1 MKTVLYQNADW
12 IITMDEE
19 RRRYRHADL
28 LISGK
33 EIKAIGKNLKD
44 TLGDTVAIDEVVDAS
59 GRVILPGFVN
69 THHHTWQTLI
79 RNIKA
84 TQGLR
89 LEPWLTTMY
98 EIYKDLNTDVA
109 RAGVYVALG
118 EGLKT
123 GITTS
128 NDLWYPHPIGV
139 TCLVDAEIEAAKE
152 LGIRFHPVRSYHSV
166 TSDIVPP
173 EVVDSIEG
181 VMGDA
186 ERLVKKYHDPSRF
199 SMCQVGIGPSIAYY
213 ETEEIVRATI
223 DLAEKLDIKVHGH
236 LAESRGEVAF
246 VEEHYGCRP
255 AEWFRRHDLLGDRFY
270 YAHCIHLN
278 DEEVQ
283 LMADTNTGISTCP
296 ISNMYLSSGS
306 CRIPDLLRAGVKRF
320 GIGVDGAAS
329 SNSASMMEEIRVSY
343 LLNRL
348 SWGDDSIGCEDILYL
363 ATAGGAATLG
373 RDDIGHLAPGMAAD
387 FTLMNWNQLQYA
399 GGCNDPVDCIVL
411 SGDARMIET
420 VVVNGETVVKNG
432 RLTKVNEEE
441 KRDYAAAVGRE
452 LLTKASAR
460 IPGLKADLV

>member
-1 MKTVLYQNADW
+1 M
-12 IITMDEE
+12 
-19 RRRYRHADL
+19 
-28 LISGK
+28 
-33 EIKAIGKNLKD
+33 
-44 TLGDTVAIDEVVDAS
+44 
-59 GRVILPGFVN
+59 
-69 THHHTWQTLI
+69 
-79 RNIKA
+79 
-84 TQGLR
+84 
-89 LEPWLTTMY
+89 
-98 EIYKDLNTDVA
+98 
-109 RAGVYVALG
+109 
-118 EGLKT
+118 
-123 GITTS
+123 
-128 NDLWYPHPIGV
+128 
-139 TCLVDAEIEAAKE
+139 DAEIEAAKE
-152 LGIRFHPVRSYHSV
+152 LGIRVHPVRSYHSV

-236 LAESRGEVAF
+236 LAESRGELAF
-246 VEEHYGCRP
+246 VEEHSGCRP

-363 ATAGGAATLG
+363 ATAGGAAALG

>member
-44 TLGDTVAIDEVVDAS
+44 TLGDTVTIDEVVDAS

-128 NDLWYPHPIGV
+128 NDLWYPHPVGV

-255 AEWFRRHDLLGDRFY
+255 NGSA
-270 YAHCIHLN
+270 
-278 DEEVQ
+278 V
-283 LMADTNTGISTCP
+283 TTC
-296 ISNMYLSSGS
+296 
-306 CRIPDLLRAGVKRF
+306 
-320 GIGVDGAAS
+320 
-329 SNSASMMEEIRVSY
+329 
-343 LLNRL
+343 
-348 SWGDDSIGCEDILYL
+348 W
-363 ATAGGAATLG
+363 ATASTMHTA
-373 RDDIGHLAPGMAAD
+373 
-387 FTLMNWNQLQYA
+387 FTLTMRRY
-399 GGCNDPVDCIVL
+399 
-411 SGDARMIET
+411 S
-420 VVVNGETVVKNG
+420 
-432 RLTKVNEEE
+432 
-441 KRDYAAAVGRE
+441 
-452 LLTKASAR
+452 
-460 IPGLKADLV
+460 

>member
-44 TLGDTVAIDEVVDAS
+44 TLGDTVTIDEVVDAS

-128 NDLWYPHPIGV
+128 NDLWYPHPVGV

-186 ERLVKKYHDPSRF
+186 ERLVKKYHDPLS
-199 SMCQVGIGPSIAYY
+199 
-213 ETEEIVRATI
+213 
-223 DLAEKLDIKVHGH
+223 L
-236 LAESRGEVAF
+236 
-246 VEEHYGCRP
+246 
-255 AEWFRRHDLLGDRFY
+255 
-270 YAHCIHLN
+270 IH
-278 DEEVQ
+278 
-283 LMADTNTGISTCP
+283 I
-296 ISNMYLSSGS
+296 
-306 CRIPDLLRAGVKRF
+306 
-320 GIGVDGAAS
+320 
-329 SNSASMMEEIRVSY
+329 
-343 LLNRL
+343 
-348 SWGDDSIGCEDILYL
+348 
-363 ATAGGAATLG
+363 
-373 RDDIGHLAPGMAAD
+373 
-387 FTLMNWNQLQYA
+387 
-399 GGCNDPVDCIVL
+399 
-411 SGDARMIET
+411 
-420 VVVNGETVVKNG
+420 
-432 RLTKVNEEE
+432 
-441 KRDYAAAVGRE
+441 
-452 LLTKASAR
+452 
-460 IPGLKADLV
+460 

>member
-19 RRRYRHADL
+19 RHRYRHADL

-44 TLGDTVAIDEVVDAS
+44 TLGDTVTIDEVVDAS

-128 NDLWYPHPIGV
+128 NDLWYPHPVGV

-283 LMADTNTGISTCP
+283 LIADTNTGISTCP
-296 ISNMYLSSGS
+296 ISNMYLSSRS

-348 SWGDDSIGCEDILYL
+348 SWGDARTFC
-363 ATAGGAATLG
+363 TLPPPAVP
-373 RDDIGHLAPGMAAD
+373 RH
-387 FTLMNWNQLQYA
+387 W
-399 GGCNDPVDCIVL
+399 
-411 SGDARMIET
+411 
-420 VVVNGETVVKNG
+420 VVMTSVIW
-432 RLTKVNEEE
+432 RPAW
-441 KRDYAAAVGRE
+441 R
-452 LLTKASAR
+452 R
-460 IPGLKADLV
+460 ISP